1 MIKLNQESEVKMSN
15 PIKIN
20 TYKTSIIA
28 MLLSALILFITILII
43 VFAPKTITILGLNR
57 GHIMAI
63 HKLLGVI
70 LSLLIINHLR
80 TKITVIKSYI
90 KSSTNGKF
98 PSKEFITALILVI
111 ISVIIAI
118 TIKPL

>member
-70 LSLLIINHLR
+70 LSLLILNHLR
-80 TKITVIKSYI
+80 TKIPVIKSYI